1 MAAAAV
7 AAAGSPARSPWDE
20 GLRSAQSGEA
30 FLTVNRVAD
39 KVLSAEF
46 STEEFTMALMGPER
60 STNLGGAANQF
71 KAVLTKLASDKGYLQ
86 SATMDPKQLLRDYPD
101 LTIQELD
108 ALRDAAVLSGVDM
121 SNIDPLHVKI
131 AGIKPGQPA
140 IGGDITACCCC
151 CCCGVTG
158 AIERI

>member
-1 MAAAAV
+1 
-7 AAAGSPARSPWDE
+7 
-20 GLRSAQSGEA
+20 
-30 FLTVNRVAD
+30 
-39 KVLSAEF
+39 
-46 STEEFTMALMGPER
+46 MALMGPER
-60 STNLGGAANQF
+60 SPNLGGAPSQF
-71 KAVLTKLASDKGYLQ
+71 RAVITKLASDKGYLQ
-86 SATMDPKQLLRDYPD
+86 SAINDPKQLLVDYPD

-131 AGIKPGQPA
+131 AGTKPGQPG

-158 AIERI
+158 TIERI